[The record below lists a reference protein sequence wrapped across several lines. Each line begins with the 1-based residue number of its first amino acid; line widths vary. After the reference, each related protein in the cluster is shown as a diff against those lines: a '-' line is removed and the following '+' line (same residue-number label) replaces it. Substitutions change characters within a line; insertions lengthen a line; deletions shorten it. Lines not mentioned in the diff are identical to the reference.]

1 MHGNTCRSVVGVGA
15 SSDAYGNIRSAL
27 EKLDLSL
34 VKGRNILIKP
44 NAGRITEPESGVT
57 TSPDAVG
64 GCADALTEAGAS
76 RITIGESPI
85 LGVNALEA
93 LERAGIARI
102 ARDRGIELVDLDEA
116 PPRVIELREG
126 SVLENIKV
134 CGLVPDFDVIVS
146 LAVMKTHMHTGV
158 SLSLKNV
165 KGMLYKREKVR
176 LHQLPGEALPEG
188 EKPLDIAIADL
199 LEVLRPDIGIIDGWI
214 GLEGLGPSA
223 GTPKPLN
230 AAVAS
235 LDPVAADAV
244 ACRLMGIDPS
254 TIPHIALAA
263 RKGAGTADIENI
275 SVIPSDYE
283 KFASP
288 FERPPTE
295 LTLAFSDVAIYEK
308 GACSA
313 CVSTTMLFLQR
324 FSEEIKEYRL
334 EDGKVH
340 MVLGKDVEDVPAG
353 TIVIGNCAA
362 KHKGRGPFVK
372 GCPPVASRIYKAV
385 TGKEPDD
392 PVP

>member
-15 SSDAYGNIRSAL
+15 SSGAYGNIRSAL

-34 VKGRNILIKP
+34 VRGKNVLLKP
-44 NAGRITEPESGVT
+44 NAGRMTEPESGVT
-57 TSPDAVG
+57 TDPGAVA
-64 GCADALTEAGAS
+64 GCADALAEAGAS
-76 RITIGESPI
+76 CITIGESPI

-93 LERAGIARI
+93 LEQTGIARI

-116 PPRVIELREG
+116 EPRVIELREG

-134 CGLVPDFDVIVS
+134 CGRVPDFDLTVS

-165 KGMLYKREKVR
+165 KGMLYRREKVR

-244 ACRLMGIDPS
+244 ACRLMGIDPAD
-254 TIPHIALAA
+254 IPHIALAA
-263 RKGAGTADIENI
+263 RKGAGTADMKNI
-275 SVIPSDYE
+275 NVIPSDYE

-295 LTLAFSDVAIYEK
+295 LTLAFSDVAIYEA

-324 FSEEIKEYRL
+324 FPEEIKEYRL
-334 EDGKVH
+334 EDGRVH

-385 TGKEPDD
+385 TGKEPEA